1 MECERKKKK
10 NQWMLEFMLS
20 QVFEQPGFGY
30 PGVPDLA
37 DDDLFKPSIGTQGQ
51 QDMEFLLP
59 PWTTPK

>member
-1 MECERKKKK
+1 MGCERKKK

-51 QDMEFLLP
+51 QDNGIP
-59 PWTTPK
+59 PASLDDA